1 MSFFE
6 IKDLVAGT
14 EDKTILS
21 GFNLSINKGEVH
33 AIMGP
38 NGTGKSTLA
47 NIICGNPK
55 YKITKGKIIFKD
67 KDISTLS
74 VDERAHLGLFLGFQN
89 PVEIEGISVITF
101 LKYAVNAKRKS
112 EGKDKI
118 AAPDFLKMIK
128 VRATALGISDEMLK
142 RPLNVGFSG
151 GEKKRIETL
160 QMAVLEPEFCILD
173 EMDSG
178 LDIDALKV
186 VSDGVNVLAKDK
198 TRAFL
203 LITHYDRL
211 LTLIKPDFV
220 HIMNGGKIVKTG
232 DAGLAKELEAKG
244 YQGIIND

>member
-14 EDKTILS
+14 EDKTILN

-55 YKITKGKIIFKD
+55 YKITKGKIIFED

-101 LKYAVNAKRKS
+101 LKYAVNAKLKS

-160 QMAVLEPEFCILD
+160 QMAVLEPDFCILD

-232 DAGLAKELEAKG
+232 DESLAKELEAKG
-244 YQGIIND
+244 YQGIING

>member
-1 MSFFE
+1 MTFFA
-6 IKDLVAGT
+6 IKNLIAGT
-14 EDKTILS
+14 EDKTILND
-21 GFNLSINKGEVH
+21 FNLTINEGEIH

-55 YKITKGKIIFKD
+55 YKITKGNIIFKD
-67 KDISTLS
+67 KDITALS
-74 VDERAHLGLFLGFQN
+74 PDERAHLGIFLSFQN
-89 PVEIEGISVITF
+89 PIEIDGVSVVTF
-101 LKYAVNAKRKS
+101 LKYAVNAKRKA

-118 AAPDFLKMIK
+118 DAPSFLKMID
-128 VRATALGISDEMLK
+128 VRAKALGISKEMLK

-160 QMAVLEPEFCILD
+160 QMAVLEPCFCILD

-186 VSDGVNVLAKDK
+186 VSEGVNVLAAEKNK
-198 TRAFL
+198 SFL

-211 LTLIKPDFV
+211 LTLIKPNFV
-220 HIMNGGKIVKTG
+220 HIMNEGKIVKTG
-232 DAGLAKELEAKG
+232 SADLAKELEEKG
-244 YQGIIND
+244 YQGVINA

>member
-14 EDKTILS
+14 EDKTILN

-101 LKYAVNAKRKS
+101 LKYAINAKRKS

-160 QMAVLEPEFCILD
+160 QMAVLEPDFCILD

-198 TRAFL
+198 SRAFL

-244 YQGIIND
+244 YQGIING

>member
-14 EDKTILS
+14 EDKTILN

-55 YKITKGKIIFKD
+55 YKITSGKIIFKD

-74 VDERAHLGLFLGFQN
+74 VDERAHMGLFLGFQN

-101 LKYAVNAKRKS
+101 LKYAVNAKRKF

-160 QMAVLEPEFCILD
+160 QMAVLEPDFCILD

-232 DAGLAKELEAKG
+232 DENLAKELEAKG
-244 YQGIIND
+244 YQGIING